1 MATSRMNGVLR
12 HLQRAVIRR
21 DGAGL
26 TDGQL
31 LDGFLVDRE
40 EAAFEA
46 LVRRHGPMVL
56 GVCRRVLADPHDA
69 EDAFQAT
76 FLVFVRKAA
85 SIAQRGLLANWLYG
99 TAYRTALEARATR
112 LRRQARERTVRVMP
126 DQEAPSMND
135 SWEHVQPLLDR
146 ELERLPDK
154 YRVPVILCDLEGK
167 TRKEA
172 ARQLGWPEGT
182 VSGRLARARTLLAR
196 RLGRHGLAF
205 SGGALA
211 VALSQNAASASM
223 PASLVSST
231 VKAAACVAAGQ
242 AAAVSA
248 PVAALTKGV
257 LKAMLMTKLKIG
269 TAVVLAVGLLGV
281 GVGVGLYQSRAAALD
296 EQKEIVK
303 DPADG
308 GGSAAGAPAKDDKK
322 PEGDADDEEKINLPK
337 GAAPV
342 QVLASLD
349 KDGKLVVKVALT
361 SVQYSVPLAPGIGG
375 GAPGA
380 RPVAPPAA
388 AGAGGK
394 GGGGAGGGGAGGP
407 GGGIAAAPATA
418 KTTTKLQSET
428 FDLEDVTILDT
439 KGKEIDRRSIP
450 KLLKEETVV
459 MASIW
464 GQPIDPLHLRVL
476 KEGTL
481 TLVLP
486 APKQGGVGFGGI
498 QGGGFGRGPG
508 VPGAGG
514 FGRGGFGPGAPGAA
528 PAPATP
534 AAPPGTGAA
543 PPKP

>member
-1 MATSRMNGVLR
+1 MTTSRMTGVLR
-12 HLQRAVIRR
+12 HLHRAVMRR

-31 LDGFLVDRE
+31 LDDFLTHRE

-56 GVCRRVLADPHDA
+56 GVCRRVLNNPHDA

-99 TAYRTALEARATR
+99 VAYRTALEARSTR
-112 LRRQARERTVRVMP
+112 MRRQARERTVSVMP
-126 DQEAPSMND
+126 DVEALPMND
-135 SWEHVQPLLDR
+135 PWDKVRPLLDG

-196 RLGRHGLAF
+196 RLARHGLAL

-211 VALSQNAASASM
+211 VALSQNTASASI
-223 PASLVSST
+223 PAPLVTST

-242 AAAVSA
+242 AAVVSA

-257 LKAMLMTKLKIG
+257 LKAMLVTKLKIA
-269 TAVVLAVGLLGV
+269 TAVVLAVGLLGI
-281 GVGVGLYQSRAAALD
+281 GVGLYETSAAPFD
-296 EQKEIVK
+296 EQKEVVR
-303 DPADG
+303 DAA
-308 GGSAAGAPAKDDKK
+308 GSAPAAAAPAKEDKK
-322 PEGDADDEEKINLPK
+322 PEGDDAVDEKINLPK
-337 GAAPV
+337 GPGPI
-342 QVLASLD
+342 QVLATLD
-349 KDGKLVVKVALT
+349 KDGKLVVKSAIT
-361 SVQYSVPLAPGIGG
+361 TVQGFAVGVGRFG
-375 GAPGA
+375 GAPVA
-380 RPVAPPAA
+380 KPILPAPVAP
-388 AGAGGK
+388 
-394 GGGGAGGGGAGGP
+394 GAGGGGIAPVAGKVT
-407 GGGIAAAPATA
+407 AA
-418 KTTTKLQSET
+418 TKLQEET
-428 FDLEDVTILDT
+428 YDLEDVQILDT
-439 KGKEIDRRSIP
+439 KGKEIDRRTIP

-459 MASIW
+459 MASLW

-481 TLVLP
+481 TIVLP
-486 APKQGGVGFGGI
+486 APKWGAGFGG
-498 QGGGFGRGPG
+498 GGA
-508 VPGAGG
+508 VPGGGG
-514 FGRGGFGPGAPGAA
+514 FGRGGFAPM
-528 PAPATP
+528 PTAPATP
-534 AAPPGTGAA
+534 APANPTAPPAGGA